1 MERHVARRHPEKI
14 TEKTDSRKNGAKLP
28 FALNRTRI
36 VVLALIL
43 VTGGVIAYFA
53 LAPGQYGPH
62 GPVTQE
68 CVQHGGAA
76 TFHIH
81 ADLRITVNGSGVTVP
96 DRIGLSP
103 CMRPLHTHDDS
114 GHIHIEYKHPS
125 DFTLGEFFEVWGQ
138 PFDPSQVLEHKVG
151 GGAML
156 TLRVDGSSNQE
167 FRALVLRN
175 GQQIE
180 ILFG

>member
-1 MERHVARRHPEKI
+1 MERHVTRKHPEKVPKKS
-14 TEKTDSRKNGAKLP
+14 ELRKDGPERRFGLSRGQL
-28 FALNRTRI
+28 
-36 VVLALIL
+36 VVLVLIL

-53 LAPGQYGPH
+53 LAPGQFGPH

-81 ADLRITVNGSGVTVP
+81 ADLRITVNGSGVAVP
-96 DRIGLSP
+96 DGIGLTP

-114 GHIHIEYKHPS
+114 GHIHIEYKHRS

-138 PFDPSQVLEHKVG
+138 PFDSSQVLQHKVG
-151 GGAML
+151 GGATL
-156 TLRVDGSSNQE
+156 TMKVDGDPNSE

-175 GQQIE
+175 GQQVE